1 MRQVG
6 YVINCGRGRKI
17 WRFSSEGGM
26 SARQRTKGQV
36 LTHICFFF
44 LFSFTSQDR
53 PVDHWPNIVSILL
66 DKVNELN
73 SMEKIV
79 FFFDNVSVI

>member
-1 MRQVG
+1 MREVG
-6 YVINCGRGRKI
+6 SGFNSFVC
-17 WRFSSEGGM
+17 
-26 SARQRTKGQV
+26 
-36 LTHICFFF
+36 
-44 LFSFTSQDR
+44 FTSQDR

-79 FFFDNVSVI
+79 FFFDNVSVICAPHG